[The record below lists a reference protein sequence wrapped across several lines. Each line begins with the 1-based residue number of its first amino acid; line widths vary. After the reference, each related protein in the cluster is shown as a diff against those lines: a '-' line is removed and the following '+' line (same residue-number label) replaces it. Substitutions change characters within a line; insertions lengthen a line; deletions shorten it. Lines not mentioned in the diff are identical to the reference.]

1 MSLVL
6 RDAVEHFNREMR
18 RGVPASVVSEFGIRQ
33 AKELIYLGLSTR
45 ETR

>member
-18 RGVPASVVSEFGIRQ
+18 LGVPASVVSEFGIRQ
-33 AKELIYLGLSTR
+33 AKELIYFGLSTR